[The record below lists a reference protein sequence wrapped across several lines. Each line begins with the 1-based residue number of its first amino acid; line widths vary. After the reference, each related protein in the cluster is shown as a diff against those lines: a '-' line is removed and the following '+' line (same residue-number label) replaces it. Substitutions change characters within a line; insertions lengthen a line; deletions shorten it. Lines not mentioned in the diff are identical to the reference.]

1 MSTTHAAPY
10 RIRAMASVYF
20 TSGNRILCLYR
31 IGSRVVDR
39 QYVGAAGGH
48 FEPEEISDPTRCVLR
63 ELKEELGL
71 TPEDISHLQLRYLT
85 CRLKDHE
92 IRQITII
99 LLSFKTKLCRLLVM
113 KARCIGLLLKNWRP
127 CPCPPAPKRRC
138 FTIFG
143 RSIHRSALCRYYF
156 RNPGSLHST
165 PLV

>member
-92 IRQITII
+92 IRQ
-99 LLSFKTKLCRLLVM
+99 
-113 KARCIGLLLKNWRP
+113 NY
-127 CPCPPAPKRRC
+127 
-138 FTIFG
+138 
-143 RSIHRSALCRYYF
+143 YYF
-156 RNPGSLHST
+156 AQLQDETLPLASNEGTLHWFTFEELAPLPMPASAKAALLHYIREGRYTDRLYAAITSET
-165 PLV
+165 PVRFIPLH